1 MKKKLKVFFALLAV
15 LSMTFSVAG
24 HEGIAAIDNGTEI
37 PEGNIRILYEEESIL
52 IDETGMSK
60 KDNVIYYTSTYTS
73 DMSKWYQMDIVG
85 NKALFDFS
93 WMNMSTNEKL
103 YICGDTNKKVT
114 SVTVTARDTFT
125 ATFTGSL
132 LATDITDAEDWKAE
146 YAHYPNFGE
155 DTGYLIFT
163 VRVNGMPTTFC
174 ELDKIEWRKGNEGNW
189 REFDELDLHEMEI
202 RGGTLQFRIK
212 ASNAN
217 GNRYSTTT
225 KYTVAKLP
233 VNPAVSVTN
242 TTGTV
247 SLKNGYEFSTNKK
260 NWTLIPIYNT
270 KGNTDEMFIDETD
283 RADAIQ
289 TITTTK
295 KVSKLSV
302 QQALGKKTSEDIA
315 ETVLYVRNA
324 GNGRNAAAR
333 VTTLRIPASLPKPA
347 NVDSKIKLNYSPS
360 KTGTAG
366 IELVSSYDENVQV
379 VVVSPAEQERYG
391 IDPSNASTLTDI
403 PVYDLVWTTV
413 RANSSTKVVY
423 KRAPSGSII
432 LVRKAGTE
440 ENLASPYVI
449 LSEQVD
455 YSKAITY
462 ASISGSPKVNYTLQ
476 AIPSTN
482 IKKDDP
488 GLTYVWQWAD
498 AKNAPDDAWTD
509 IGTGRTLELNS
520 DGSVYPVVKYKYVR
534 VKITYYGRSFTSM
547 AVGTIK

>member
-1 MKKKLKVFFALLAV
+1 MQKKLKVFFALLAV
-15 LSMTFSVAG
+15 LSMTFSVADHVG
-24 HEGIAAIDNGTEI
+24 FAAIDNGTEI
-37 PEGNIRILYEEESIL
+37 PESNIRILYEEESIL

-73 DMSKWYQMDIVG
+73 DMTKWYQMDIVG
-85 NKALFDFS
+85 SKALFDFS

-103 YICGDTNKKVT
+103 YICGDANKKVT
-114 SVTVTARDTFT
+114 SITVTARDTFA

-132 LATDITDAEDWKAE
+132 LATDVTDSEDWKAE

-163 VRVNGMPTTFC
+163 VRVNGMPTTYC
-174 ELDKIEWRKGNEGNW
+174 ELDTIEWRKGNEGNW

-212 ASNAN
+212 SSNAN

-247 SLKNGYEFSTNKK
+247 SLKNGYEFSTNKR

-302 QQALGKKTSEDIA
+302 QQALGKKTSEDIP

-333 VTTLRIPASLPKPA
+333 VTTLRIPASLPKPS
-347 NVDSKIKLNYSPS
+347 NVDSNIKLNYSPS

-391 IDPSNASTLTDI
+391 IDPSNASTMTNI

-413 RANSSTKVVY
+413 RPNSTTKVVY
-423 KRAPSGSII
+423 KRAPSGSIV

-449 LSEQVD
+449 LSERVD
-455 YSKAITY
+455 YSKAVTY

-482 IKKDDP
+482 IRKDDP

-509 IGTGRTLELNS
+509 IGTGRTLELDA
-520 DGSVYPVVKYKYVR
+520 DGSVYPIVKYKYVR
-534 VKITYYGRSFTSM
+534 VKITFYGRSFTSM
-547 AVGTIK
+547 PVGTIK